1 MQRDECE
8 SPSEMATTARCHG
21 KPIHMQIYKIVLT
34 LIAAGKVANPVMV
47 KTFLPV
53 DLDIAGL
60 MLGYLA
66 RLAAEATTIIKA
78 LDYGRL
84 NCKLS
89 ARRTLISAAENAI
102 SPAFNAPPDTD
113 QAAIAGDLID
123 ECDAIATVRSP
134 TNALRISIGRA
145 ADEALDCMSL
155 LPTFVGSLGSQ
166 FGPIK
171 LKRLLSREAFLC
183 RRPVAAVPP
192 RRPSSCALPQRRRT
206 LIFPPLASGDEAWL

>member
-1 MQRDECE
+1 MKRDECE

-34 LIAAGKVANPVMV
+34 LIAAGKVANPVTL

-78 LDYGRL
+78 LDYGRI

-113 QAAIAGDLID
+113 QAAIAGGLID

-134 TNALRISIGRA
+134 RNAFRISIGRA
-145 ADEALDCMSL
+145 ADEALRLHEPPADFHWL
-155 LPTFVGSLGSQ
+155 
-166 FGPIK
+166 FGVTVWPNQAQTAI
-171 LKRLLSREAFLC
+171 
-183 RRPVAAVPP
+183 VA
-192 RRPSSCALPQRRRT
+192 
-206 LIFPPLASGDEAWL
+206 